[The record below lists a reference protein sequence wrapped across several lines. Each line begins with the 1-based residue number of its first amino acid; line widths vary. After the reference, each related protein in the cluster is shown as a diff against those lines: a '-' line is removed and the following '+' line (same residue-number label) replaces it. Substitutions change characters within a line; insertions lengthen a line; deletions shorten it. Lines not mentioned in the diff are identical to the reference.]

1 MALGSV
7 VGRISPV
14 RKLCSNVPRLM
25 SPDCHA
31 DISAGISVAPVSDA
45 SKSEFSSEVT
55 SSGIASAKLVCAVTL
70 EWACCLLLVPLLTGR
85 PE

>member
-1 MALGSV
+1 M
-7 VGRISPV
+7 

-25 SPDCHA
+25 APDCHA

-55 SSGIASAKLVCAVTL
+55 SSGIASAELVCAVTL

-85 PE
+85 PEWIDFIHKVGNW